1 MSQSPWISTIRK
13 TLSCARNRTQ
23 AVACLC
29 LVLFGATGCQKWPG
43 SQQASQF
50 QIDRERLL
58 GEFRAEKKRA
68 EDLAARNRMLE
79 QRLAES
85 EKAIARQNL
94 AEGRPSNRSRGGTEL
109 RIGDDRG
116 LARRN
121 GSSGSALSSVN
132 TSRATANPSR
142 IPDGRGLPDARAG
155 VEGQFTSTGTEFGD
169 PMPAK
174 DQWRPRSR

>member
-1 MSQSPWISTIRK
+1 MSQSLWISPIRK
-13 TLSCARNRTQ
+13 TLPCARIHVQ
-23 AVACLC
+23 ALGVLC
-29 LVLFGATGCQKWPG
+29 LVLIGATGCQKWPG

-94 AEGRPSNRSRGGTEL
+94 ADGRASSRGRVGSEL
-109 RIGDDRG
+109 RIGNDRE
-116 LARRN
+116 LASRN

-132 TSRATANPSR
+132 TSRAMANPSR
-142 IPDGRGLPDARAG
+142 IPNGRGLPDTRTG
-155 VEGQFTSTGTEFGD
+155 VEGQFTSTGSEFAD